1 MTEQERDNRDSRENR
16 QNPESPDNASA
27 SERPARAP
35 RLRAERM
42 QKIPAHLEG
51 CAALEKLCFRE
62 PWSAHSLELL
72 CTDGIGVG
80 FLCTGSIPPGGGQGV
95 VAYGGMMVAVDEGQ
109 ITNIAVHPGCRRKGY
124 GQAVLTALIRYAK
137 SAHQSGGAGTLPSQR
152 LFRGRSAEEFL
163 HQAHGGCADSHIAV
177 EVRAACAAYGWVL
190 LRIHRT
196 ADRRNRSVIRHTACL
211 QRDKP

>member
-1 MTEQERDNRDSRENR
+1 MTEQERDSRDSCDSRENR
-16 QNPESPDNASA
+16 QTPESPENASA
-27 SERPARAP
+27 AERPARAP

-137 SAHQSGGAGTLPSQR
+137 SAHLASVTL
-152 LFRGRSAEEFL
+152 
-163 HQAHGGCADSHIAV
+163 
-177 EVRAACAAYGWVL
+177 EVRPSNQAALALYRHSGFSEVGRRKNFYTKPTEDAL
-190 LRIHRT
+190 ILTLR
-196 ADRRNRSVIRHTACL
+196 L
-211 QRDKP
+211 K